1 MARLVFEIG
10 TEEIPARFFAGA
22 LEQLKSLAVER
33 LAAARLGHG
42 EVSVYAT
49 PRRIALIVEGL
60 AERQESRMRE
70 EQGPPAPRA
79 FNADGTPNQAAIGF
93 AGRWGVKPEEL
104 QVKPTARGDYIF
116 AIFKEEGKSAVEILQ
131 ELLPALPPALSF
143 PKTMRWGTG
152 SLRFARPIRWLVA
165 LLDNTV
171 IEFDLDGLKS
181 GRETRGHPVLHPKPI
196 VLASAADYEKALK
209 KAKVILDQQERRR
222 ALVRQLKAIERQ
234 EKAKLADSDDL
245 IEETVFLI
253 EWPTAVCGGFAENY
267 LKLPRPVLMEEMKK
281 VQGFFPL
288 QDAEGK
294 LIARFIGVRDGGK
307 LNLEGIKAGYEGVLR
322 AKFEDATYFY
332 EHDLR
337 VSLDKRLEQLK
348 GLVYHAGMGTMY
360 DKAQRLRELAGYIAE
375 KLGLDAPTKAAAE
388 RAALLCKADLV
399 TDLVVEITS
408 LQGVMGR
415 EYALVAGESAE
426 VAEAIGE
433 HYRPRFA
440 GDSLPQSQVGR
451 IVAFA
456 DKLDTIV
463 TGLAAGLSV
472 TGSADPYGLRREG
485 QGIVALLVEGKL
497 HLSLREM
504 TARSLELL
512 RAQQEVKRQPEE
524 IEKNVADLLK
534 QRIERLLEDNP
545 PLGKGL
551 RYDLTDAALGV
562 GADDCAQAIA
572 RAEALKKLARRADFL
587 PTVVAATRPAN
598 IVKGF
603 AGGEPD
609 PALFTAPTE
618 KLLWDQCLAAKPKI
632 EELAKK
638 GDYTALFEVLASL
651 RKTIDRFFDDVLV
664 MDKDERIK
672 QNRLALVWQIDRL
685 FRHLADFRLIVQE

>member
-1 MARLVFEIG
+1 
-10 TEEIPARFFAGA
+10 
-22 LEQLKSLAVER
+22 
-33 LAAARLGHG
+33 
-42 EVSVYAT
+42 
-49 PRRIALIVEGL
+49 
-60 AERQESRMRE
+60 
-70 EQGPPAPRA
+70 
-79 FNADGTPNQAAIGF
+79 
-93 AGRWGVKPEEL
+93 
-104 QVKPTARGDYIF
+104 
-116 AIFKEEGKSAVEILQ
+116 
-131 ELLPALPPALSF
+131 
-143 PKTMRWGTG
+143 
-152 SLRFARPIRWLVA
+152 
-165 LLDNTV
+165 
-171 IEFDLDGLKS
+171 
-181 GRETRGHPVLHPKPI
+181 
-196 VLASAADYEKALK
+196 
-209 KAKVILDQQERRR
+209 
-222 ALVRQLKAIERQ
+222 
-234 EKAKLADSDDL
+234 
-245 IEETVFLI
+245 
-253 EWPTAVCGGFAENY
+253 
-267 LKLPRPVLMEEMKK
+267 
-281 VQGFFPL
+281 
-288 QDAEGK
+288 
-294 LIARFIGVRDGGK
+294 
-307 LNLEGIKAGYEGVLR
+307 LR

-337 VSLDKRLEQLK
+337 VSLEKRLEQLK
-348 GLVYHAGMGTMY
+348 GLVYHAGMGTIY
-360 DKAQRLRELAGYIAE
+360 DKAQRLCALAGYIAE
-375 KLGLDAPTKAAAE
+375 KLCSDSQTKAAAE

-440 GDSLPQSQVGR
+440 GDKLPQSPVGR
-451 IVAFA
+451 IVALA

-463 TGLAAGLSV
+463 TGLAAGLAV

-497 HLSLREM
+497 SLSLRDM
-504 TARSLELL
+504 IARSLELL

-524 IEKNVADLLK
+524 VEKSVADLLK

-562 GADDCAQAIA
+562 GADDCAEAIA

-618 KLLWDQCLAAKPKI
+618 KLLWDQCLAAQPKI

-638 GDYTALFEVLASL
+638 GDYLGLFEVLASL

-685 FRHLADFRLIVQE
+685 FRHLADFRLVVQE